1 MAATEGT
8 ALRTLVLVGVIAVGA
23 AALVSGSYEFSRDRI
38 EANRQARLLQEL
50 RSVLDSA
57 GSEAALNP
65 TRIQASDPQRL
76 GYEDPVDVY
85 IVQDVERPR
94 AAVFPAVAPDGYHAP
109 IHLLIGVSADGVVTG
124 VRVIE
129 HRETP
134 GLGDVIEIGKS
145 DWIVQF
151 DGKSLTSP
159 QPPQWAVDDDD
170 GSFDSITGAT
180 VTARAVV
187 AGVRSGLEFYEA
199 RREEL
204 FARAAD
210 EATDTATE
218 NATDRAAEEPVNE

>member
-1 MAATEGT
+1 MAATEGS
-8 ALRTLVLVGVIAVGA
+8 ALRTLLLVGVIAVGA

-38 EANRQARLLQEL
+38 EANRQARLLQNL
-50 RSVLDSA
+50 QSVLDA
-57 GSEAALNP
+57 AVSEAALNP

-85 IVQDVERPR
+85 IVRDDDRPR

-124 VRVIE
+124 VRVVE

-134 GLGDVIEIGKS
+134 GLGDVIEIAKS
-145 DWIVQF
+145 DWILQF
-151 DGKSLTSP
+151 DGRSLRSP
-159 QPPQWAVDDDD
+159 EPPLWTLDDDD
-170 GSFDSITGAT
+170 GRFDSITGAT

-187 AGVRSGLEFYEA
+187 GGVRSGLEFYEA
-199 RREEL
+199 RSAEL

-210 EATDTATE
+210 EATDRTSEGATG
-218 NATDRAAEEPVNE
+218 TAAEERVDE